1 MNVNTLNDADFSV
14 QPVKLLISIKIS
26 SQSTNG
32 DSSFA
37 EAVGIPTIEID
48 NIISRASSIDKVLKN
63 ELFLLAV

>member
-1 MNVNTLNDADFSV
+1 
-14 QPVKLLISIKIS
+14 VKFLISIKIS

-37 EAVGIPTIEID
+37 EAVGIPTIETD
-48 NIISRASSIDKVLKN
+48 NIISTANTSDKVLKN